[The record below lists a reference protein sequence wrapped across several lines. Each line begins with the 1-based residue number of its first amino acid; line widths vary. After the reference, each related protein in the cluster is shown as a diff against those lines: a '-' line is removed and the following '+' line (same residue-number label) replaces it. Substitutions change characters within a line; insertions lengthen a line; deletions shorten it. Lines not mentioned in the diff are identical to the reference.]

1 MDAASKAEASRLQ
14 DIEAHRVTEIDAMT
28 GAIAD
33 LAATRAATAL
43 VSQAMN
49 ALLHGL
55 ELAWRTAHSA
65 V

>member
-1 MDAASKAEASRLQ
+1 MKASRLQ
-14 DIEAHRVTEIDAMT
+14 DIEGHRVTEIDAIT

-33 LAATRAATAL
+33 LAATQAATAP

-49 ALLHGL
+49 AQLHGL
-55 ELAWRTAHSA
+55 ELAWRTEHSA